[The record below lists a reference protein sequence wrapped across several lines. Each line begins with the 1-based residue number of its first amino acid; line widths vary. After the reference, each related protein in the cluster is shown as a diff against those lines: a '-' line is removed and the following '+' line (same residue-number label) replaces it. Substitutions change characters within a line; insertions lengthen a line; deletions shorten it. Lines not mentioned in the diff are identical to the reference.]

1 MEKIIQQLKE
11 KRKRKRTLILLLLI
25 IIITLVEAYLITL
38 HWRIAVPTVT
48 DIFSASIGLSLA
60 EYVADP
66 TRADNFHFLN
76 GRRKRSTE
84 SGS

>member
-1 MEKIIQQLKE
+1 MAMFKHLALLSLLLVTVYTLSVLSQPNPYQWIQPSRSIEKIIQQLKE
-11 KRKRKRTLILLLLI
+11 KRK
-25 IIITLVEAYLITL
+25 
-38 HWRIAVPTVT
+38 P
-48 DIFSASIGLSLA
+48 SIGLSLA

-84 SGS
+84 PGS

>member
-1 MEKIIQQLKE
+1 MTLFKNLALLSLLLSTLYTSSVLSQRNPYEWIQPSQSFEKMIEQLKE
-11 KRKRKRTLILLLLI
+11 KRK
-25 IIITLVEAYLITL
+25 
-38 HWRIAVPTVT
+38 P
-48 DIFSASIGLSLA
+48 SIGLSLA